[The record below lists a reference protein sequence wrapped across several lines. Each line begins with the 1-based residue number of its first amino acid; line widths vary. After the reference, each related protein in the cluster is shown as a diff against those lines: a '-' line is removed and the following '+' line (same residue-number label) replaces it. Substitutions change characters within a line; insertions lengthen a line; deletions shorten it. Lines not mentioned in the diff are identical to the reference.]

1 MSSPAT
7 GSTVSIHYTVTLADG
22 QVIEYTTDQ
31 DPVEITLGSNQI
43 MPGIERAL
51 MELGVGESTNVT
63 IASGDAHGP
72 RDDNLVQT
80 LERATLPPELSEK
93 LQLGMG
99 LQSKGPN
106 GEEIRLTVVELT
118 TDDVTLDA
126 NHPLAG
132 QDLSFEIQ
140 LISIS

>member
-1 MSSPAT
+1 
-7 GSTVSIHYTVTLADG
+7 
-22 QVIEYTTDQ
+22 
-31 DPVEITLGSNQI
+31 
-43 MPGIERAL
+43 
-51 MELGVGESTNVT
+51 MELNVGESKNVN
-63 IASGDAHGP
+63 IALGDAYGP

-80 LERATLPPELSEK
+80 LERATLPSELSEK
-93 LQLGMG
+93 LQLLME
-99 LQSKGPN
+99 LHSKGPN
-106 GEEIRLTVVELT
+106 GEEIRSTVVELT

>member
-22 QVIEYTTDQ
+22 QVIESTTEQ

-43 MPGIERAL
+43 MPGVERAL

-80 LERATLPPELSEK
+80 LERATLPSELSEK
-93 LQLGMG
+93 LQL
-99 LQSKGPN
+99 
-106 GEEIRLTVVELT
+106 
-118 TDDVTLDA
+118 
-126 NHPLAG
+126 
-132 QDLSFEIQ
+132 
-140 LISIS
+140 